1 MANLSSTIKLSLDSS
16 SVKRGTEDMKARF
29 KKVGKAMA
37 ASMAIGAVAVIGM
50 FNKFRHEMDRIGK
63 LSKRLEETPETLQR
77 IGLAAELAGADL
89 ETVVK
94 GAQKFVRSVVE
105 ASEGSKIYKR
115 AMDVLGLSAKDLLEL
130 PLEEQLIALSDAY
143 VKSGKG
149 GAELAAIQD
158 LLGKQGVELIP
169 LLREGPEELRKA
181 MERAKP
187 VSAAMIAD
195 MEKLND
201 EMTVMGQTVQFGF
214 SKALIWI
221 NNAVKS
227 TADFVATRIAQMI
240 QAFKALGRFLT
251 GDFAG
256 AGRAMDVIG
265 EIRTQEKGAHEEIWN
280 PATPQQKT
288 GSNIQSKLDRAENLY
303 ARERG
308 SGSRDEQR
316 LFDEIKTLIA
326 QLKENNKNAVQY

>member
-105 ASEGSKIYKR
+105 AAEGSKIYKR
-115 AMDVLGLSAKDLLEL
+115 AMDVLGLSATNLLEL
-130 PLEEQLIALSDAY
+130 PLEDQLIALSDAY

-158 LLGKQGVELIP
+158 LLGKQGAELIP
-169 LLREGPEELRKA
+169 LLRMGPEKLKEI
-181 MERAKP
+181 MEGAK
-187 VSAAMIAD
+187 VVTGETIGE
-195 MEKLND
+195 MEELND
-201 EMTVMGQTVQFGF
+201 EMTIIGKNLQAKLAPFFKWLARSLTGLIDYLTAFLDTWKELGRAAGDIF
-214 SKALIWI
+214 SGDIKTGVGRL
-221 NNAVKS
+221 KR
-227 TADFVATRIAQMI
+227 VAT
-240 QAFKALGRFLT
+240 
-251 GDFAG
+251 GDIIKRQLEG
-256 AGRAMDVIG
+256 PVVPKQVL
-265 EIRTQEKGAHEEIWN
+265 ES
-280 PATPQQKT
+280 P
-288 GSNIQSKLDRAENLY
+288 QSKILRLRDQYENSVDG
-303 ARERG
+303 RG
-308 SGSRDEQR
+308 SGTVNEQR
-316 LFDEIKTLIA
+316 LFDEIKALMA
-326 QLKENNKNAVQY
+326 QIRESKKTAVQY

>member
-29 KKVGKAMA
+29 KKVGKAMKA
-37 ASMAIGAVAVIGM
+37 AMTVGAVATFAY
-50 FNKFRHEMDRIGK
+50 FNKFRNEMDRIGK
-63 LSKRLEETPETLQR
+63 LSKRLEEAPETLQR

-169 LLREGPEELRKA
+169 LLREGPDALREA

-187 VSAAMIAD
+187 VSAAMISD
-195 MEKLND
+195 MERLND
-201 EMTVMGQTVQFGF
+201 EMTVMGQEFQHGF
-214 SKALIWI
+214 AVAITWI
-221 NNAVKS
+221 NKAVKS
-227 TADFVATRIAQMI
+227 MADYITTQIMVILKRLEAVGQFM
-240 QAFKALGRFLT
+240 T
-251 GDFAG
+251 GDFAE
-256 AGRAMDVIG
+256 ASRLSDIADDIGRQGSKA
-265 EIRTQEKGAHEEIWN
+265 QSEIWN
-280 PATPQQKT
+280 PATPQQKK
-288 GSNIQSKLDRAENLY
+288 GIEIQTQIDQKKNRYL
-303 ARERG
+303 RERG

-316 LFDEIKTLIA
+316 LFDEIKALVA
-326 QLKENNKNAVQY
+326 QLKENNKNAARY